1 MWTFICEFCIY
12 QKEEK
17 KRNKISLVFETI
29 IWVCRVVQLRGKEK
43 KVEKR
48 KIFYIFFEQ
57 RNIKRK
63 KSNFI
68 KNQGK
73 KSNRRTLSNY
83 DVSNVKL
90 NDASSSD
97 AWSKSTCSQA
107 ARGEIVSDSLG
118 SLAASSDTPT

>member
-48 KIFYIFFEQ
+48 KIFYIFL
-57 RNIKRK
+57 NKGI
-63 KSNFI
+63 SNE
-68 KNQGK
+68 KNQI
-73 KSNRRTLSNY
+73 LSKIKEKNQIEE
-83 DVSNVKL
+83 L
-90 NDASSSD
+90 
-97 AWSKSTCSQA
+97 
-107 ARGEIVSDSLG
+107 
-118 SLAASSDTPT
+118 